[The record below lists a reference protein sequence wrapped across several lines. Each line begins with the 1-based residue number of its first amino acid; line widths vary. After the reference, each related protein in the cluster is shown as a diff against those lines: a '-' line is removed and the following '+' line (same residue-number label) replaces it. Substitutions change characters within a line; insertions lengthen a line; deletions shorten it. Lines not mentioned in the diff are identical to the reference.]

1 MRISIYRLILTIRCE
16 RIYNVNSIPWS
27 MHVGISAIRSDP
39 GYRHQIPDMAI
50 IRSFQVNTWPMSVHW
65 PNDRTDRSDIKVE
78 HRWAPSRGPHCLPL
92 FAQLASKLSRGFRGG
107 GILIM
112 ARETSWKARRSVWD
126 KELARRQRF
135 RRLFSAFS
143 SQILHDFDSRN
154 VRGHVDLE
162 IFLD

>member
-1 MRISIYRLILTIRCE
+1 
-16 RIYNVNSIPWS
+16 
-27 MHVGISAIRSDP
+27 
-39 GYRHQIPDMAI
+39 
-50 IRSFQVNTWPMSVHW
+50 
-65 PNDRTDRSDIKVE
+65 
-78 HRWAPSRGPHCLPL
+78 
-92 FAQLASKLSRGFRGG
+92 
-107 GILIM
+107 M

-135 RRLFSAFS
+135 RRLFSDFS